1 MARLPSKLTPAR
13 RKPRT
18 KAFTVN
24 DKGTAKRVVNPDK
37 PPMPMPVET
46 PIRPRTPRIQPR
58 PRGPKGIVMIKSPE
72 FNRDLPRNLSD
83 MGPRPTPIILGGPK
97 KIVPVAT
104 KGIPTGGPKK
114 MDKEKVVDRMNKLAI
129 AASRSKA
136 MQIAS
141 RSRKR
146 SLGTAMG
153 TALSAIMQSKKK
165 R

>member
-1 MARLPSKLTPAR
+1 M
-13 RKPRT
+13 
-18 KAFTVN
+18 VN
-24 DKGTAKRVVNPDK
+24 DKGTARRVVNPDK

-58 PRGPKGIVMIKSPE
+58 PRGSDPKGIVIKPRTIKSPG
-72 FNRDLPRNLSD
+72 FNGDLPRNLSD
-83 MGPRPTPIILGGPK
+83 MGPLPTPITPRGPK
-97 KIVPVAT
+97 KIVDKIV
-104 KGIPTGGPKK
+104 PKR
-114 MDKEKVVDRMNKLAI
+114 VDRMNKLAVLSQ
-129 AASRSKA
+129 AARDKELFNRRSKA

-146 SLGTAMG
+146 ASGTAMG